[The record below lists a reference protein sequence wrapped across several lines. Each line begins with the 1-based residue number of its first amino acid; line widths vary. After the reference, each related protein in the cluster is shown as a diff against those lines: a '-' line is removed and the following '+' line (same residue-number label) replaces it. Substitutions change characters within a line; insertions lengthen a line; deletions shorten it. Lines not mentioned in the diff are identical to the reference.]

1 MSSEHSTE
9 QFVDNF
15 SLKRTNSVL
24 QEHEEALQKKK
35 ENSFAK
41 VHQSRQALS

>member
-1 MSSEHSTE
+1 MSSEQSTE
-9 QFVDNF
+9 QFVGGC
-15 SLKRTNSVL
+15 SLKRTNSIL

>member
-9 QFVDNF
+9 QFIDDC

-41 VHQSRQALS
+41 VQQSRQALT